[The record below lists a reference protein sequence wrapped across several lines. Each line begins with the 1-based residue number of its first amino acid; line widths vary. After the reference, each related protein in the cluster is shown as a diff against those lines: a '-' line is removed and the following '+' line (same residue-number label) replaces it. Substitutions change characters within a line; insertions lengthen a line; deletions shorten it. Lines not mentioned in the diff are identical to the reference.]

1 MAAPIYIPTKVY
13 EDSPFSTSLSTF
25 VIWRFF
31 HNRYSEMR
39 WYLIMALIYISLV
52 IRSVEHLFKCLL
64 AIYISCLDKCLF
76 KSSAHFLIGL
86 FIFMMLSLLSCSQMW
101 GIIPLL
107 VTSFAD
113 IFSQS
118 VGYLFILFIDSFAVQ
133 NFSI

>member
-1 MAAPIYIPTKVY
+1 MI
-13 EDSPFSTSLSTF
+13 
-25 VIWRFF
+25 
-31 HNRYSEMR
+31 
-39 WYLIMALIYISLV
+39 YLIVVLICCSL
-52 IRSVEHLFKCLL
+52 ITSNIECPFICIL
-64 AIYISCLDKCLF
+64 AICMSNLDKCLF

-118 VGYLFILFIDSFAVQ
+118 VGYLFILFIVFFALQMLLSLSRHHLFIYFYLHYSGRQIKKYIAAIYV
-133 NFSI
+133 